1 VGKKLPR
8 DDDSDYY
15 EKTRALLERA
25 YLTAEDP
32 RWGSGYRGDEARW
45 ERARRPVVSAV
56 DHDGTFLDVG
66 CANGLLM
73 ESVAAWAA
81 EDGFRVEPY
90 GLDLTESLAV
100 LARRRLPHWADR
112 IFARNVMSWRPP
124 LRFDFV
130 STGLE
135 YVPPERR
142 RELVERLLGEY
153 LIPGGRLVVCSYGGS
168 RRPTPKA
175 EPVGKLR
182 RDWGYMLA
190 GEAQGVDTNG
200 VVFTRVAWTDLPE
213 ACCL

>member
-1 VGKKLPR
+1 
-8 DDDSDYY
+8 
-15 EKTRALLERA
+15 
-25 YLTAEDP
+25 
-32 RWGSGYRGDEARW
+32 
-45 ERARRPVVSAV
+45 VSSV
-56 DHDGTFLDVG
+56 DRDGTFLDVG

-81 EDGFRVEPY
+81 GDGFRVEPY
-90 GLDLTESLAV
+90 GLDLIEPLAA

-112 IFARNVMSWRPP
+112 IFAGNVMSWRPP

-153 LIPGGRLVVCSYGGS
+153 LVPGGRLVVCSYSSS

-175 EPVGKLR
+175 EPVGKIL
-182 RDWGYMLA
+182 RDWSNKVA
-190 GEAQGVDTNG
+190 GETEATDTNG
-200 VVFTRVAWTDLPE
+200 AVLTRVAWTDAPE
-213 ACCL
+213 A